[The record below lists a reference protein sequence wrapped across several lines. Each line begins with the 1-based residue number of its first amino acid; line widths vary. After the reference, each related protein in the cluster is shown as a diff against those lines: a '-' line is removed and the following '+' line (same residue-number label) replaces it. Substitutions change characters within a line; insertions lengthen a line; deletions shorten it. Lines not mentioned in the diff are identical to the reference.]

1 MKEYDENILQV
12 IKENFSLQ
20 DVFHPNFIKKFKEN
34 FDDEE
39 FIPIKMIFVSNNQPK
54 SLTLCYPSQNHAKE
68 KKLVIDVDFPE
79 DLDKIYFALDFD
91 DNYD

>member
-1 MKEYDENILQV
+1 MKIIYLLYFILLSY
-12 IKENFSLQ
+12 IKT
-20 DVFHPNFIKKFKEN
+20 
-34 FDDEE
+34 E